1 MTLEEYIT
9 FQLQRTESEPV
20 TKHLAQDMVKC
31 SIERYRAEREKSK
44 KRDILI
50 PFHECVLKDEIVK
63 ENTFNGKKVF
73 SYKWPERGGFEGEPK
88 ICHQLA
94 EGEYID
100 RIGEE
105 WGYYASPVQTDKC
118 YNFSDR
124 ALPYY
129 HTEEEIRNEP
139 SYHLYRVVR
148 TITVESV
155 LEKMREEMSE
165 AEMRNEEREKIDY
178 YKGRIATLEI
188 AGYIIQDGD
197 VAEVTEF
204 GVQGKGGG
212 RQYRFSIPIFEL
224 CELKFL
230 IEIN

>member
-105 WGYYASPVQTDKC
+105 WGRYASPVQTDKC
-118 YNFSDR
+118 YSFSDR

-155 LEKMREEMSE
+155 LEKMREKGYDG
-165 AEMRNEEREKIDY
+165 EK
-178 YKGRIATLEI
+178 LENL
-188 AGYIIQDGD
+188 GYIMREGD

-204 GVQGKGGG
+204 GAQGKGGG
-212 RQYRFSIPIFEL
+212 RQFQFLLTIFEL
-224 CELKFL
+224 CDLGFL
-230 IEIN
+230 ERIKGEKDV